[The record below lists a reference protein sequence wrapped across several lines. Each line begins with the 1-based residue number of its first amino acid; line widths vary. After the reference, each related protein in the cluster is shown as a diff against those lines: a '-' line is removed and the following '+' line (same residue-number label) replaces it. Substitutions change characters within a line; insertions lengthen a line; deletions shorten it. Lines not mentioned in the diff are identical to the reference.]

1 LNRLVFF
8 LLIHETKWDKT
19 DKKAGGVAT
28 TGNQRILDIVP
39 PNIHGRCPVFLGSK
53 EDVEDLK
60 KFYDAYDG
68 EKWTLPTA

>member
-1 LNRLVFF
+1 LSRWVFF
-8 LLIHETKWDKT
+8 LLIHETKRDKT
-19 DKKAGGVAT
+19 DKQAGGVAT